1 MYRRLYQLSGTSETG
16 GQLVRIFAI
25 LPYREISIAFT
36 RMFFQGFLKKG
47 EFLEEELKKLSALG
61 WLENTEDGY
70 RMHPVIAESIRMK
83 APAEEEFLPFW
94 ERAEKCFLTGSRER
108 QKIRSWKRS
117 AWMIWNAVSSIAE
130 RSVTH
135 LVGLGLKAL
144 FYMRKRY
151 QAGEKL
157 ERLIERCA
165 GLSEENRFL
174 ARSLQLEFMTNVSDY
189 SDQLV
194 TYIEKG
200 LLPED
205 RLLPCDYQLQPAP
218 SCTGKAYRNRNVQCQ
233 GPFMYGKSDLQ
244 SVRRIPP
251 GAVLLLPDRI
261 FSSNHML

>member
-1 MYRRLYQLSGTSETG
+1 ME
-16 GQLVRIFAI
+16 
-25 LPYREISIAFT
+25 EI
-36 RMFFQGFLKKG
+36 
-47 EFLEEELKKLSALG
+47 
-61 WLENTEDGY
+61 
-70 RMHPVIAESIRMK
+70 
-83 APAEEEFLPFW
+83 
-94 ERAEKCFLTGSRER
+94 
-108 QKIRSWKRS
+108 
-117 AWMIWNAVSSIAE
+117 AWMIWNAVSSICGTV
-130 RSVTH
+130 SDH

-194 TYIEKG
+194 TYIETDFFPKEQT
-200 LLPED
+200 PA
-205 RLLPCDYQLQPAP
+205 CDYQLQPAP
-218 SCTGKAYRNRNVQCQ
+218 SCTGEAYRNRNVQCQ
-233 GPFMYGKSDLQ
+233 GPFMYGNSDLQ

-261 FSSNHML
+261 SSSNHTL